1 MIEKVANTDFTDV
14 DRSADAGHFIQ
25 HLDRISSMAQV
36 QAYKRRTFDLLEV
49 RDGSRVLDVGC
60 GTGDDARALA
70 ERVGRTG
77 RVVGLDSSEA
87 MIQEARNRAEGLELP
102 VEYQVGD
109 ARRLSFPDASFDA
122 CRIDRVLHH
131 LDDPQAAVDGLVR
144 VARPGARVVMHEP
157 DIEMI
162 LVEPGARATTRRVMN
177 YFCDRHP
184 SGWVGRQLHA
194 LGQKAGLT
202 EIVVEPDIWT
212 WTDYEEAMRILW
224 LERTAADAADAGAI
238 SANEATGWVEDLRQ
252 AGAAGHFFA
261 AAGFFIVSGRK
272 A

>member
-1 MIEKVANTDFTDV
+1 MAEQVANTDFTDV
-14 DRSADAGHFIQ
+14 DRSADAEHFVH

-49 RDGSRVLDVGC
+49 RDGSQILDVGC

-70 ERVGRTG
+70 ERVGTTG
-77 RVVGLDSSEA
+77 RVIGLDNSEA
-87 MIQEARNRAEGLELP
+87 MLQEARTRAEGLHLP

-109 ARRLSFPDASFDA
+109 ARHLNFPDASFDA

-131 LDDPQAAVDGLVR
+131 LDDPQEAVDELVR

-157 DIEMI
+157 DQEMNLI
-162 LVEPGARATTRRVMN
+162 GPGDRAITRRLMN

-194 LGQKAGLT
+194 LARQAGLT
-202 EIVVEPDIWT
+202 EITIEPDIWI
-212 WTDYEEAMRILW
+212 WTDHAEAMRILW
-224 LERTAADAADAGAI
+224 LERTVAEAVEAGAI
-238 SANEATGWVEDLRQ
+238 SEDEANGWVSGLRQ

-261 AAGFFIVSGRK
+261 AAGFFILSGRK
-272 A
+272 V